1 MNRLFLMA
9 LAAGM
14 MASCS
19 DEATAP
25 ETSVRPSQGETG
37 YIALSINMPQT
48 SGSGTRANDSFD
60 DGIAAE
66 YQANN
71 ATLILFTGDS
81 ESEAT
86 VKGVYDMNNLVPQA
100 AEGENITVKYNTV
113 QQITNPASGTE
124 KLYAMV
130 VLNNSGLI
138 KVSGTDGAN
147 STLNGQNM
155 ISEDEENAKSMKFT
169 DFTAATANYLLTDT
183 NLGAI
188 ANVSGSNFLMSNA
201 PLANKQGG
209 TTNPSSAAINTLVE
223 VDPNNIYP
231 SETAARSGEAKATTI
246 TVERA
251 VAKVTVKSTARPG
264 AVDETKITNF
274 TIDGWTLCNTNK
286 TSYFT
291 RNVDCTGASWWG
303 YKNGESVVN
312 DYRFIGGNAVYS
324 TTPDV
329 SYYRTYWAKD
339 PNYTSHTD
347 DDLNVV
353 TGIPASLKALD
364 ADAYCLEN
372 TFNVAN
378 QNQNQTTGVIV
389 KATLTVTGAESASDK
404 SFFTL
409 NGDRSTIYT
418 FATMLEKAKEFYL
431 ENADV
436 KDACEDASTGLLSGQ
451 QLYASDLVVELT
463 NSDGTTKVSLD
474 GTDDA
479 ISDFTKAGNYTLTS
493 IYVKD
498 ASASKFKSGVPEALK
513 STNTTLIETI
523 KNNVGTVSYYKNGEA
538 YYYVPIRH
546 FDDAQTPWDADK
558 LAEKKLSGSY
568 PDSYHDKTAE
578 ENWLGRYGVVRNNW
592 YQVNVTGIAQI
603 GDAEA
608 PVIPGKPDDTR
619 EQWIK
624 AEINVLSWAVRKQDA
639 VLGDKW

>member
-1 MNRLFLMA
+1 MKMNRLFLMA

-14 MASCS
+14 MVSCS

-37 YIALSINMPQT
+37 YIALSINMPQI
-48 SGSGTRANDSFD
+48 SGNGTRANDSFD

-66 YQANN
+66 YQAND
-71 ATLILFTGDS
+71 ATLILFTGES
-81 ESEAT
+81 ESAAT
-86 VKGVYDMNNLVPQA
+86 VKGVYAMGNLVPQT
-100 AEGENITVKYNTV
+100 EGGNITVKYNTV

-130 VLNNSGLI
+130 VLNKSGLI
-138 KVSGTDGAN
+138 EVSGTDGAN
-147 STLNGQNM
+147 STLNGQKM
-155 ISEDEENAKSMKFT
+155 TSMNFT

-201 PLANKQGG
+201 PLANKEGG
-209 TTNPSSAAINTLVE
+209 TTDPSSAAINTLVE

-231 SETAARSGEAKATTI
+231 SETAARSGEATEI

-251 VAKVTVKSTARPG
+251 VAKVTVKSTASPS
-264 AVDETKITNF
+264 AVSGTEITTFDIN
-274 TIDGWTLCNTNK
+274 GWTLCNTNK
-286 TSYFT
+286 KSYFT
-291 RNVDCTGASWWG
+291 RNVDCGTPLWWG
-303 YKNGESVVN
+303 YQAYGST
-312 DYRFIGGNAVYS
+312 DHRFIGSNAVY
-324 TTPDV
+324 TTDDVPAV

-339 PNYTSHTD
+339 PNYESYVAAD
-347 DDLNVV
+347 FNVV
-353 TGIPASLKALD
+353 KGIPALNNLGT
-364 ADAYCLEN
+364 DAYCLEN

-389 KATLTVTGAESASDK
+389 KATLTVKNAESDK

-409 NGDRSTIYT
+409 NGDKSTIYT
-418 FATMLEKAKEFYL
+418 FAKMLEKTKEFYL
-431 ENADV
+431 ENASV
-436 KDACEDASTGLLSGQ
+436 KAACEDASTGLLSGQ
-451 QLYASDLVVELT
+451 QLEASDLVVELT
-463 NSDGTTKVSLD
+463 NSDGTTKVTLD

-479 ISDFTKAGNYTLTS
+479 ISDFAKAGNYTLTS

-523 KNNVGTVSYYKNGEA
+523 KNNVGTISYYKNGEA
-538 YYYVPIRH
+538 YYYVLIRH
-546 FDDAQTPWDADK
+546 FDETQTPWKVDELTA
-558 LAEKKLSGSY
+558 AGLSDSY
-568 PDSYHDKTAE
+568 PDIYQGKTAE

-624 AEINVLSWAVRKQDA
+624 AEINVLSWAVRTQDA
-639 VLGDKW
+639 VLGGKW

>member
-14 MASCS
+14 MVSCS
-19 DEATAP
+19 DEPTAP
-25 ETSVRPSQGETG
+25 ETGVRPSQGETG

-60 DGIAAE
+60 DGIPAE
-66 YQANN
+66 YHAND

-81 ESEAT
+81 ESDAT

-100 AEGENITVKYNTV
+100 GDGNITVKYNTV

-130 VLNNSGLI
+130 VLNESGLI
-138 KVSGTDGAN
+138 EVSGTDGAS

-155 ISEDEENAKSMKFT
+155 TNMKFT
-169 DFTAATANYLLTDT
+169 DFTAATAKYLLTDT

-201 PLANKQGG
+201 PLANKKGG
-209 TTNPSSAAINTLVE
+209 TTDPSSAAINTLVE

-231 SETAARSGEAKATTI
+231 SETAAKSGEAEATEI

-251 VAKVTVKSTARPG
+251 VAKVTVKSTASPS
-264 AVDETKITNF
+264 AVSGTKITTF
-274 TIDGWTLCNTNK
+274 TINGWTLCNTNK
-286 TSYFT
+286 KSYFT
-291 RNVDCTGASWWG
+291 RNVDCGTSSWWG
-303 YKNGESVVN
+303 YQAHGST
-312 DYRFIGGNAVYS
+312 DYRFIGSNEVY
-324 TTPDV
+324 TTDDDPAV

-339 PNYTSHTD
+339 PNYESYVQAD
-347 DDLNVV
+347 FDVV
-353 TGIPASLKALD
+353 KGIPASLNNLGT
-364 ADAYCLEN
+364 DAYCLEN

-389 KATLTVTGAESASDK
+389 KATLTVNGAESDDNK

-409 NGDRSTIYT
+409 NGDKSTIYT
-418 FATMLEKAKEFYL
+418 FAKMLEKAKEFYL
-431 ENADV
+431 ENASV
-436 KDACEDASTGLLSGQ
+436 KAACEDAATGLADSK
-451 QLYASDLVVELT
+451 QLEASDLVVELT
-463 NSDGTTKVSLD
+463 NSDGTTKVTLD

-479 ISDFTKAGNYTLTS
+479 ISDFAKAGNYTLTS

-538 YYYVPIRH
+538 YYYVLIRH
-546 FDDAQTPWDADK
+546 FDDAQTPWKAEE
-558 LAEKKLSGSY
+558 LAAAGLSGSY
-568 PDSYHDKTAE
+568 PDNYQGKTAE

-624 AEINVLSWAVRKQDA
+624 AEINVLSWAVRTQDA
-639 VLGDKW
+639 VLGGKW

>member
-14 MASCS
+14 MVSCS
-19 DEATAP
+19 DEPTAP
-25 ETSVRPSQGETG
+25 ETGVRPSQGETG

-48 SGSGTRANDSFD
+48 SGSGTRANDSFN
-60 DGIAAE
+60 DGIPAE
-66 YQANN
+66 YHANN
-71 ATLILFTGDS
+71 ATLILFTGTS
-81 ESEAT
+81 ESEAK
-86 VKGVYDMNNLVPQA
+86 VKGVYDMDNLVPQA
-100 AEGENITVKYNTV
+100 GSGNITVKYNTV
-113 QQITNPASGTE
+113 QQITNPASETE

-130 VLNNSGLI
+130 VLNESGLI
-138 KVSGTDGAN
+138 EVSGTDGAS

-155 ISEDEENAKSMKFT
+155 TNMKFT
-169 DFTAATANYLLTDT
+169 DFTAATAKYLLTDT

-201 PLANKQGG
+201 PLANKKGG

-231 SETAARSGEAKATTI
+231 SETAAKSGEAEATEI

-251 VAKVTVKSTARPG
+251 VAKVTVKSTASPS
-264 AVDETKITNF
+264 AVSGTKITTF
-274 TIDGWTLCNTNK
+274 TINGWTLCNTNK
-286 TSYFT
+286 KSYFT
-291 RNVDCTGASWWG
+291 RNVDCGTSSWWG
-303 YKNGESVVN
+303 YQAHGST
-312 DYRFIGGNAVYS
+312 DYRFIGSNAVY
-324 TTPDV
+324 TTDDRSAV

-339 PNYTSHTD
+339 PNYESYVQAD
-347 DDLNVV
+347 FNVV
-353 TGIPASLKALD
+353 KGIPASLNNLGT
-364 ADAYCLEN
+364 DAYCLEN

-389 KATLTVTGAESASDK
+389 KATLTVNDAESDK

-409 NGDRSTIYT
+409 NGDKSTIYT
-418 FATMLEKAKEFYL
+418 FAKMLEKAKEFYL
-431 ENADV
+431 ENASV
-436 KDACEDASTGLLSGQ
+436 KAACEDAATGLADSK
-451 QLYASDLVVELT
+451 QLEASDLVVELT
-463 NSDGTTKVSLD
+463 NSDGTTKVTLD

-479 ISDFTKAGNYTLTS
+479 ISDFAKAGNYTLTS

-538 YYYVPIRH
+538 YYYVLIRH

-558 LAEKKLSGSY
+558 LTAGLSGSY
-568 PDSYHDKTAE
+568 PDNYQGKTAE

-624 AEINVLSWAVRKQDA
+624 AEINVLSWAVRTQDA
-639 VLGDKW
+639 VLGKKW

>member
-14 MASCS
+14 LVSCS

-48 SGSGTRANDSFD
+48 SGNGTRANDSFD
-60 DGIAAE
+60 DGIPAE
-66 YQANN
+66 YQAND

-86 VKGVYDMNNLVPQA
+86 VKGVYDMGKPVPQA
-100 AEGENITVKYNTV
+100 EGGNITVKYNTV

-138 KVSGTDGAN
+138 KVSGTDGAE
-147 STLNGQNM
+147 STLNGQKM
-155 ISEDEENAKSMKFT
+155 TSMNFT
-169 DFTAATANYLLTDT
+169 HFTAATANYLLTDA
-183 NLGAI
+183 NLSAI

-201 PLANKQGG
+201 PLSTAVGG
-209 TTNPSSAAINTLVE
+209 STAPSNPIINTLVE
-223 VDPNNIYP
+223 VNQNNIYP
-231 SETAARSGEAKATTI
+231 SKSAAQNGEATTI

-251 VAKVTVKSTARPG
+251 VAKVTVKNGATGATA
-264 AVDETKITNF
+264 DDKKITSFN
-274 TIDGWTLCNTNK
+274 IDGWTLCNTNK
-286 TSYFT
+286 KSYFT
-291 RNVDCTGASWWG
+291 RNVDCGSPAWWG
-303 YKNGESVVN
+303 YKNGESSVT
-312 DYRFIGGNAVYS
+312 DYRFIGSDDVY
-324 TTPDV
+324 TTTGTPSV

-409 NGDRSTIYT
+409 NGDRSTIYK
-418 FATMLEKAKEFYL
+418 FADMLTQVKKFYL
-431 ENADV
+431 ENASV
-436 KDACEDASTGLLSGQ
+436 KAACEDASTGLADSK
-451 QLYASDLVVELT
+451 QLEASDLVVELT
-463 NSDGTTKVSLD
+463 NSDNQTKVSLD

-498 ASASKFKSGVPEALK
+498 ASASKFKGSSVPEALK
-513 STNTTLIETI
+513 STNSTLINTI
-523 KNNVGTVSYYKNGEA
+523 KANVGTVSYYKNGEA
-538 YYYVPIRH
+538 YYYVLIRH
-546 FDDAQTPWDADK
+546 FDETQTPWDPEK
-558 LAEKKLSGSY
+558 LEAAKLSGSY
-568 PDSYHDKTAE
+568 PNSYQSKTAE

>member
-14 MASCS
+14 MVSCS
-19 DEATAP
+19 DEPTAP
-25 ETSVRPSQGETG
+25 ETGVRPSQGETG

-60 DGIAAE
+60 DGIPAE
-66 YQANN
+66 YQAND

-81 ESEAT
+81 ESEAK
-86 VKGVYDMNNLVPQA
+86 VKGVYDMKNLVPQA
-100 AEGENITVKYNTV
+100 EGGNITIKYNTV

-147 STLNGQNM
+147 STLNGHYMTENDQNKT
-155 ISEDEENAKSMKFT
+155 AMKFT

-209 TTNPSSAAINTLVE
+209 TTAPSSAAINTLVE
-223 VDPNNIYP
+223 VDKDNIYP
-231 SETAARSGEAKATTI
+231 SETAARSGEATEI

-251 VAKVTVKSTARPG
+251 VAKVTVKSTASPS
-264 AVDETKITNF
+264 AVSGTKITTF
-274 TIDGWTLCNTNK
+274 TINGWTLCNTNK
-286 TSYFT
+286 KSYFT
-291 RNVDCTGASWWG
+291 RNVDCGTPAWWG
-303 YKNGESVVN
+303 YKNGESSVT
-312 DYRFIGGNAVYS
+312 DYRFIGSDDVY
-324 TTPDV
+324 TTTGTPSV

-339 PNYTSHTD
+339 PNYSTHSD

-353 TGIPASLKALD
+353 TGIPTSWNDLD
-364 ADAYCLEN
+364 KDAYCLEN

-389 KATLTVTGAESASDK
+389 KATLTVNDAESDK

-409 NGDRSTIYT
+409 NGDKSTIYT
-418 FATMLEKAKEFYL
+418 FAKMLEKAKEFYL

-451 QLYASDLVVELT
+451 LDASDLVVELT
-463 NSDGTTKVSLD
+463 NSDGTTKVTLD

-479 ISDFTKAGNYTLTS
+479 ISDFAKAGNYTLTS

-538 YYYVPIRH
+538 YYYVLIRH
-546 FDDAQTPWDADK
+546 FDEKQTPWDADK
-558 LAEKKLSGSY
+558 LTAGLSGSY
-568 PDSYHDKTAE
+568 PDNYQGKTAE

-624 AEINVLSWAVRKQDA
+624 AEINVLSWAVRTQEA
-639 VLGDKW
+639 VLGKKW

>member
-14 MASCS
+14 MVSCS

-25 ETSVRPSQGETG
+25 ETGVRPSQGETG
-37 YIALSINMPQT
+37 YIALSINMPQI
-48 SGSGTRANDSFD
+48 SGNGTRANDSFD

-66 YQANN
+66 YQAND
-71 ATLILFTGDS
+71 ATLILFTGTS
-81 ESEAT
+81 ESTAT
-86 VKGVYDMNNLVPQA
+86 VKGVYKMDKLVPQD
-100 AEGENITVKYNTV
+100 EGGNITVKYNAV
-113 QQITNPASGTE
+113 QQITNPVNSTE

-130 VLNNSGLI
+130 VLNKSGLI
-138 KVSGTDGAN
+138 TVSGTDGAE

-155 ISEDEENAKSMKFT
+155 ISEDEEIAKSMNFT
-169 DFTAATANYLLTDT
+169 DFTAATANYLLTDA

-209 TTNPSSAAINTLVE
+209 TTDPSSAAINTLVE

-231 SETAARSGEAKATTI
+231 SESAARSGEATTI

-251 VAKVTVKSTARPG
+251 VAKVTVKSTASPS
-264 AVDETKITNF
+264 AVSGTEITTFDIN
-274 TIDGWTLCNTNK
+274 GWTLCNTNK
-286 TSYFT
+286 KSYFT
-291 RNVDCTGASWWG
+291 RNVDCGTPSWWG
-303 YKNGESVVN
+303 YQAYSST
-312 DYRFIGGNAVYS
+312 DYRFIGSDAVY
-324 TTPDV
+324 TTDDDPAV

-339 PNYTSHTD
+339 PNYESYVQAD
-347 DDLNVV
+347 FNVV
-353 TGIPASLKALD
+353 KGIPASLNNLD
-364 ADAYCLEN
+364 TDAYCLEN

-389 KATLTVTGAESASDK
+389 KATLTVNNAESDK

-418 FATMLEKAKEFYL
+418 FAKMLEKAKEFYL
-431 ENADV
+431 KNADV
-436 KDACEDASTGLLSGQ
+436 KTACDNESTGLASGK
-451 QLYASDLVVELT
+451 QLDVSDLVVELT
-463 NSDGTTKVSLD
+463 NSDGTTKVTLD
-474 GTDDA
+474 GTGDA

-498 ASASKFKSGVPEALK
+498 ASASKFKTGVPEALK

-538 YYYVPIRH
+538 YYYVLIRH
-546 FDDAQTPWDADK
+546 FDEAQTPWKVDELTA
-558 LAEKKLSGSY
+558 AGLSGSY
-568 PDSYHDKTAE
+568 PDIYQSKTAE

-624 AEINVLSWAVRKQDA
+624 AEINVLSWAVRTQEA
-639 VLGDKW
+639 VLGKKW

>member
-14 MASCS
+14 LVSCS

-48 SGSGTRANDSFD
+48 SGNGTRANDSFD
-60 DGIAAE
+60 DGIPAE
-66 YQANN
+66 YQAND

-86 VKGVYDMNNLVPQA
+86 VKGVYDMGKPVPQA
-100 AEGENITVKYNTV
+100 EGGNITVKYNTV

-138 KVSGTDGAN
+138 KVSGTDGAE
-147 STLNGQNM
+147 STLNGQKM
-155 ISEDEENAKSMKFT
+155 TSMNFT
-169 DFTAATANYLLTDT
+169 HFTAATANYLLTDA
-183 NLGAI
+183 NLSAI

-201 PLANKQGG
+201 PLSTAVGG
-209 TTNPSSAAINTLVE
+209 STAPSNPIINTLVE
-223 VDPNNIYP
+223 VNQNNIYP
-231 SETAARSGEAKATTI
+231 SKSAAQNGEATTI

-251 VAKVTVKSTARPG
+251 VAKVTVKNGATGATA
-264 AVDETKITNF
+264 DDKKITSFN
-274 TIDGWTLCNTNK
+274 IDGWTLCNTNK
-286 TSYFT
+286 KSYFT
-291 RNVDCTGASWWG
+291 RNVDCGSPAWWG
-303 YKNGESVVN
+303 YKNGESSVT
-312 DYRFIGGNAVYS
+312 DYRFIGSDDVY
-324 TTPDV
+324 TTTGTPSV

-409 NGDRSTIYT
+409 NGDRSTIYK
-418 FATMLEKAKEFYL
+418 FADMLTQVKKFYL
-431 ENADV
+431 ENASV
-436 KDACEDASTGLLSGQ
+436 KAACEDASTGLADSK
-451 QLYASDLVVELT
+451 QLEASDLVVELT
-463 NSDGTTKVSLD
+463 NSDNQTKVSLD

-498 ASASKFKSGVPEALK
+498 ASASKFKGSSVPEALK
-513 STNTTLIETI
+513 STNSTLINTI
-523 KNNVGTVSYYKNGEA
+523 KANVGTVSYYKNGEA
-538 YYYVPIRH
+538 YYYVLIRH
-546 FDDAQTPWDADK
+546 FDETQTPWDPEK
-558 LAEKKLSGSY
+558 LEAAKLSGSY
-568 PDSYHDKTAE
+568 PNSYQSKTAE

-624 AEINVLSWAVRKQDA
+624 AEINVLSWAVRTQDA

>member
-1 MNRLFLMA
+1 MKMNRLFLMA

-14 MASCS
+14 MVSCS
-19 DEATAP
+19 DEPTAP
-25 ETSVRPSQGETG
+25 ETGVRPSQGETG

-60 DGIAAE
+60 DGIPAE
-66 YQANN
+66 YQAND
-71 ATLILFTGDS
+71 ATLILFTGTS
-81 ESEAT
+81 ESEAK
-86 VKGVYDMNNLVPQA
+86 VKGVYDMKNLVPQA
-100 AEGENITVKYNTV
+100 EGGNITIKYNTV

-130 VLNNSGLI
+130 VLNESGLI
-138 KVSGTDGAN
+138 EVSGTDGAN

-155 ISEDEENAKSMKFT
+155 TAMKFT
-169 DFTAATANYLLTDT
+169 DFTAATANYLLTDD

-188 ANVSGSNFLMSNA
+188 ANVGGSNFLMSNA
-201 PLANKQGG
+201 PLANKEGG

-223 VDPNNIYP
+223 VDKDNIYP
-231 SETAARSGEAKATTI
+231 SETAARSGEATEI

-251 VAKVTVKSTARPG
+251 VAKVTVKSTAAG
-264 AVDETKITNF
+264 TSDVSGTEITGF
-274 TIDGWTLCNTNK
+274 TINGWTLCNTNK
-286 TSYFT
+286 KSYFT
-291 RNVDCTGASWWG
+291 RNVDCGTSSSWWG
-303 YKNGESVVN
+303 YQAYSST
-312 DYRFIGGNAVYS
+312 DYRFIGSDAVY
-324 TTPDV
+324 TTDDVPAV

-339 PNYTSHTD
+339 PNY
-347 DDLNVV
+347 DLYKSGEFNVV
-353 TGIPASLKALD
+353 KGIPASLNNLD
-364 ADAYCLEN
+364 TDAYCLEN

-389 KATLTVTGAESASDK
+389 KATLTVNDAESDK

-409 NGDRSTIYT
+409 NGDKSTIYT
-418 FATMLEKAKEFYL
+418 FAKMLEKTKEFYL
-431 ENADV
+431 KNADV
-436 KDACEDASTGLLSGQ
+436 KDACEDDATGLLSGQ
-451 QLYASDLVVELT
+451 LEASDLVVELT
-463 NSDGTTKVSLD
+463 NSDGTTKVTLD
-474 GTDDA
+474 GTGDA

-538 YYYVPIRH
+538 YYYVLIRH
-546 FDDAQTPWDADK
+546 FDETQTPWKVDELTA
-558 LAEKKLSGSY
+558 AGLSDSY
-568 PDSYHDKTAE
+568 PDSYQGKTAE

-624 AEINVLSWAVRKQDA
+624 AEINVLSWAVRTQDA

>member
-14 MASCS
+14 MVSCS

-37 YIALSINMPQT
+37 YIALSINMPQI
-48 SGSGTRANDSFD
+48 SGNGTRANDSFD

-66 YQANN
+66 YQAND
-71 ATLILFTGDS
+71 ATLILFTGES
-81 ESEAT
+81 ESAAT
-86 VKGVYDMNNLVPQA
+86 VKGVYAMGNLVPQT
-100 AEGENITVKYNTV
+100 EGGNITVKYNTV

-130 VLNNSGLI
+130 VLNKSGLI
-138 KVSGTDGAN
+138 EVSGTDGAN
-147 STLNGQNM
+147 STLNGQKM
-155 ISEDEENAKSMKFT
+155 TSMNFT

-201 PLANKQGG
+201 PLANKEGG
-209 TTNPSSAAINTLVE
+209 TTDPSSAAINTLVE

-231 SETAARSGEAKATTI
+231 SETAARSGEATEI

-251 VAKVTVKSTARPG
+251 VAKVTVKSTASPS
-264 AVDETKITNF
+264 AVSGTEITTFDIN
-274 TIDGWTLCNTNK
+274 GWTLCNTNK
-286 TSYFT
+286 KSYFT
-291 RNVDCTGASWWG
+291 RNVDCGTSSWWG
-303 YKNGESVVN
+303 YQAYGST
-312 DYRFIGGNAVYS
+312 DHRFIGSNAVY
-324 TTPDV
+324 TTDDVPAV

-339 PNYTSHTD
+339 PNYESYVAAD
-347 DDLNVV
+347 FNVV
-353 TGIPASLKALD
+353 KGIPALNNLGT
-364 ADAYCLEN
+364 DAYCLEN

-389 KATLTVTGAESASDK
+389 KATLTVKNAESDK

-409 NGDRSTIYT
+409 NGDKSTIYT
-418 FATMLEKAKEFYL
+418 FAKMLEKTKEFYL
-431 ENADV
+431 ENASV
-436 KDACEDASTGLLSGQ
+436 KDACEDASTGLADSK
-451 QLYASDLVVELT
+451 QLEASDLVVELT
-463 NSDGTTKVSLD
+463 NSDNQTKVSLD

-498 ASASKFKSGVPEALK
+498 ASASKFKGSSVPEALK
-513 STNTTLIETI
+513 STNSTLINTI
-523 KNNVGTVSYYKNGEA
+523 KANVGTVSYYKNGEA
-538 YYYVPIRH
+538 YYYVLIRH
-546 FDDAQTPWDADK
+546 FDETQTPWDPEK
-558 LAEKKLSGSY
+558 LEAAKLSGSY
-568 PDSYHDKTAE
+568 PNSYQSKTAE

-624 AEINVLSWAVRKQDA
+624 AEINVLSWAVRTQDA

>member
-14 MASCS
+14 MVSCS

-25 ETSVRPSQGETG
+25 ETGVRPSQGETG

-48 SGSGTRANDSFD
+48 SGSGTRANDSFN
-60 DGIAAE
+60 DGIPAE
-66 YQANN
+66 YHAND
-71 ATLILFTGDS
+71 ATLILFTGDSEDS

-86 VKGVYDMNNLVPQA
+86 VKGVYDMSNLVPQE
-100 AEGENITVKYNTV
+100 AEDGNITVKYNAV

-130 VLNNSGLI
+130 VLNESGLI
-138 KVSGTDGAN
+138 EVSGTDGAS

-155 ISEDEENAKSMKFT
+155 TAMKFT
-169 DFTAATANYLLTDT
+169 DFTAATADYLLTDT

-201 PLANKQGG
+201 PLANKKGG
-209 TTNPSSAAINTLVE
+209 TTAPSSAAINTLVE

-231 SETAARSGEAKATTI
+231 SETAARSGEATEI

-251 VAKVTVKSTARPG
+251 VAKVTVKSTASPSVVSG
-264 AVDETKITNF
+264 TEITTFDIN
-274 TIDGWTLCNTNK
+274 GWTLCNTNK
-286 TSYFT
+286 KSYFT
-291 RNVDCTGASWWG
+291 RNVDCGTPSWWG
-303 YKNGESVVN
+303 YQAHSSS
-312 DYRFIGGNAVYS
+312 DYRFIGSDDVY
-324 TTPDV
+324 TTDDDPAV

-339 PNYTSHTD
+339 PNYDSYKSGEF
-347 DDLNVV
+347 NVV
-353 TGIPASLKALD
+353 KGIPASLNNLGT
-364 ADAYCLEN
+364 DAYCLEN

-389 KATLTVTGAESASDK
+389 KATLTVNGAESDDNK

-409 NGDRSTIYT
+409 NGDKSTIYT
-418 FATMLEKAKEFYL
+418 FAKMLEKAKEFYL
-431 ENADV
+431 KNADV
-436 KDACEDASTGLLSGQ
+436 KAACEDASTGLLSGQ
-451 QLYASDLVVELT
+451 LDASDLVVELT
-463 NSDGTTKVSLD
+463 NSDGTTKVTLD
-474 GTDDA
+474 GTGDA

-498 ASASKFKSGVPEALK
+498 ASASKFKSGVVPDKLK
-513 STNTTLIETI
+513 STNTALINAI
-523 KNNVGTVSYYKNGEA
+523 KKNVGTVSYYKDGVA
-538 YYYVPIRH
+538 YYYVLIRH
-546 FDDAQTPWDADK
+546 FDDSQTPWDADK
-558 LAEKKLSGSY
+558 LAEEDLSGSY
-568 PDSYHDKTAE
+568 PDSYQSKTAE

-624 AEINVLSWAVRKQDA
+624 AEINVLSWAVRTQDA

>member
-14 MASCS
+14 MVSCS
-19 DEATAP
+19 DEPTAP
-25 ETSVRPSQGETG
+25 ETGVRPSQGETG

-48 SGSGTRANDSFD
+48 SGSGTRANDSFN
-60 DGIAAE
+60 DGIPAE
-66 YQANN
+66 YHAND
-71 ATLILFTGDS
+71 ATLILFTGTS
-81 ESEAT
+81 ESDAT
-86 VKGVYDMNNLVPQA
+86 VKGVYTMGNLVPQA
-100 AEGENITVKYNTV
+100 GDGNITVKYNTV

-130 VLNNSGLI
+130 VLNESGLI
-138 KVSGTDGAN
+138 EVSGTDGAN

-155 ISEDEENAKSMKFT
+155 TAMKFT
-169 DFTAATANYLLTDT
+169 DFTAATASYLLTDT

-231 SETAARSGEAKATTI
+231 SETAAKSGEAKATEI

-251 VAKVTVKSTARPG
+251 VAKVTVKSTASSA
-264 AVDETKITNF
+264 AVQDTEITGF
-274 TIDGWTLCNTNK
+274 TINGWTLCNTNK
-286 TSYFT
+286 KSYFT
-291 RNVDCTGASWWG
+291 RNVNCGTSSWWG
-303 YKNGESVVN
+303 YQAYGST
-312 DYRFIGGNAVYS
+312 DYRFIGSDAVY
-324 TTPDV
+324 TTDDAPAV

-339 PNYTSHTD
+339 PNYESYVQAD
-347 DDLNVV
+347 FDVV
-353 TGIPASLKALD
+353 KGIPTSLNNLGT
-364 ADAYCLEN
+364 DAYCLEN

-389 KATLTVTGAESASDK
+389 KATLTVNDAESDK

-409 NGDRSTIYT
+409 NGDKSTIYT
-418 FATMLEKAKEFYL
+418 FAKMLEKAKEFYL

-436 KDACEDASTGLLSGQ
+436 KAACEDASTGLLSGQ
-451 QLYASDLVVELT
+451 QLDASDLVVELT
-463 NSDGTTKVSLD
+463 NSDGTTKVTLD
-474 GTDDA
+474 GTGDA

-538 YYYVPIRH
+538 YYYVLIRH
-546 FDDAQTPWDADK
+546 FDETQTPWEADK
-558 LAEKKLSGSY
+558 LTAGLSGSY
-568 PDSYHDKTAE
+568 PDNYQGKTAE

-624 AEINVLSWAVRKQDA
+624 AEINVLSWAVRTQDA

>member
-14 MASCS
+14 MVSCS
-19 DEATAP
+19 DEPTAP
-25 ETSVRPSQGETG
+25 ETGVRPSQGETG

-48 SGSGTRANDSFD
+48 SGSGTRANDSFN
-60 DGIAAE
+60 DGIPAE
-66 YQANN
+66 YHAND
-71 ATLILFTGDS
+71 ATLILFTGTS
-81 ESEAT
+81 ESDAT
-86 VKGVYDMNNLVPQA
+86 VKGVYTMGNLVPQA
-100 AEGENITVKYNTV
+100 GDGNITVKYNTV

-130 VLNNSGLI
+130 VLNESGLI
-138 KVSGTDGAN
+138 EVSGTDGAN

-155 ISEDEENAKSMKFT
+155 TAMKFT
-169 DFTAATANYLLTDT
+169 DFTAATASYLLTDT

-231 SETAARSGEAKATTI
+231 SETAAKSGEAEATEI

-251 VAKVTVKSTARPG
+251 VAKVTVKSTASPS
-264 AVDETKITNF
+264 AVSGTKITTF
-274 TIDGWTLCNTNK
+274 TINGWTLCNTNK
-286 TSYFT
+286 KSYFT
-291 RNVDCTGASWWG
+291 RNVDCGTSSWWG
-303 YKNGESVVN
+303 YQAHGST
-312 DYRFIGGNAVYS
+312 DYRFIGSDAVY
-324 TTPDV
+324 TTDDDPAV

-339 PNYTSHTD
+339 PNYDSYKSGEF
-347 DDLNVV
+347 NVV
-353 TGIPASLKALD
+353 KGIPASLNNLD
-364 ADAYCLEN
+364 TDAYCLEN

-389 KATLTVTGAESASDK
+389 KAALTVNDAESDK

-409 NGDRSTIYT
+409 NGDKSTIYT
-418 FATMLEKAKEFYL
+418 FAKMLEKAKEFYL
-431 ENADV
+431 KNADV
-436 KDACEDASTGLLSGQ
+436 KAACEDASTGLLSGQ
-451 QLYASDLVVELT
+451 LDASDLVVELT
-463 NSDGTTKVSLD
+463 NSDGTTKVTLD

-498 ASASKFKSGVPEALK
+498 ASASKFKKGVPDKLK
-513 STNTTLIETI
+513 NTNTALIETI

-538 YYYVPIRH
+538 YYYVLIRH

-558 LAEKKLSGSY
+558 LAEKDLSGSY
-568 PDSYHDKTAE
+568 PDSYQDKTAE

>member
-14 MASCS
+14 MVSCS
-19 DEATAP
+19 DEPTAP

-37 YIALSINMPQT
+37 YIALSINMPQI
-48 SGSGTRANDSFD
+48 SGNGTRANDSFD
-60 DGIAAE
+60 DGIPAE
-66 YQANN
+66 YQAND

-86 VKGVYDMNNLVPQA
+86 VKGVYDMGKPVPQE
-100 AEGENITVKYNTV
+100 AEGGNITIKYNTV

-130 VLNNSGLI
+130 VLNESGLI
-138 KVSGTDGAN
+138 EVSGTDGAE
-147 STLNGQNM
+147 STLNGQKMTAMN
-155 ISEDEENAKSMKFT
+155 FT
-169 DFTAATANYLLTDT
+169 HFTAATANYLLTDA
-183 NLGAI
+183 NLSAI

-201 PLANKQGG
+201 PLSTAVGG
-209 TTNPSSAAINTLVE
+209 STAPSNPIINTLVE
-223 VDPNNIYP
+223 VNQNNIYP
-231 SETAARSGEAKATTI
+231 SKSAAQNGEATTI

-251 VAKVTVKSTARPG
+251 VAKVTVKNGATGATA
-264 AVDETKITNF
+264 DDKKITSFN
-274 TIDGWTLCNTNK
+274 IDGWTLCNTNK
-286 TSYFT
+286 KSYFT
-291 RNVDCTGASWWG
+291 RNVDCGSPAWWG
-303 YKNGESVVN
+303 YKNGESSVT
-312 DYRFIGGNAVYS
+312 DYRFIGSDDVY
-324 TTPDV
+324 TTTGTPSV

-409 NGDRSTIYT
+409 NGDRSTIYK
-418 FATMLEKAKEFYL
+418 FADMLTQVKKFYL
-431 ENADV
+431 ENASV
-436 KDACEDASTGLLSGQ
+436 KAACEDASTGLADSK
-451 QLYASDLVVELT
+451 QLEASDLVVELT
-463 NSDGTTKVSLD
+463 NSDNQTKVSLD

-498 ASASKFKSGVPEALK
+498 ASASKFKGSSVPEALK
-513 STNTTLIETI
+513 STNSTLINTI
-523 KNNVGTVSYYKNGEA
+523 KANVGTVSYYKNGEA
-538 YYYVPIRH
+538 YYYVLIRH
-546 FDDAQTPWDADK
+546 FDETQTPWDPEK
-558 LAEKKLSGSY
+558 LEAAKLSGSY
-568 PDSYHDKTAE
+568 PNSYQSKTAE

-624 AEINVLSWAVRKQDA
+624 AEINVLSWAVRTQDA

>member
-14 MASCS
+14 MVSCS

-25 ETSVRPSQGETG
+25 EASVRPSQGETG
-37 YIALSINMPQT
+37 YIALSINMPQI
-48 SGSGTRANDSFD
+48 SGNGTRANDSFD

-66 YQANN
+66 YQAND

-81 ESEAT
+81 ESAAT
-86 VKGVYDMNNLVPQA
+86 VKGVYAMGNLVPQA
-100 AEGENITVKYNTV
+100 EGGNITVKYNTV

-130 VLNNSGLI
+130 VLNKSGLI
-138 KVSGTDGAN
+138 KVSGTDGA
-147 STLNGQNM
+147 SYTLNGHNM
-155 ISEDEENAKSMKFT
+155 TNMKFT
-169 DFTAATANYLLTDT
+169 DFTAAAANYLLTDT

-209 TTNPSSAAINTLVE
+209 TTDPSSAAINTLVE
-223 VDPNNIYP
+223 VDQDNIYP
-231 SETAARSGEAKATTI
+231 SETAARSGEATEI

-251 VAKVTVKSTARPG
+251 VAKVTVKSTASSA
-264 AVDETKITNF
+264 AVQDTEITGF
-274 TIDGWTLCNTNK
+274 TINGWTLCNTNK
-286 TSYFT
+286 KSYFT
-291 RNVDCTGASWWG
+291 RNVDCGTSSWWG
-303 YKNGESVVN
+303 YQAYSSS
-312 DYRFIGGNAVYS
+312 DHRFIGSNAVY
-324 TTPDV
+324 TTDDDPAV

-339 PNYTSHTD
+339 PNYDSYKS
-347 DDLNVV
+347 NEFNAVK
-353 TGIPASLKALD
+353 GIPTSLNNLGT
-364 ADAYCLEN
+364 DAYCLEN

-389 KATLTVTGAESASDK
+389 KATLTVNGAESDDNK

-409 NGDRSTIYT
+409 NGDKSTIYT
-418 FATMLEKAKEFYL
+418 FAKMLEKTKEFYL
-431 ENADV
+431 ENASV
-436 KDACEDASTGLLSGQ
+436 KAACEDASTGLADSK
-451 QLYASDLVVELT
+451 QLEASDLVVELT
-463 NSDGTTKVSLD
+463 NSDNQTKVSLD

-523 KNNVGTVSYYKNGEA
+523 KNNVGTISYYKNGEA
-538 YYYVPIRH
+538 YYYVLIRH
-546 FDDAQTPWDADK
+546 FDETQTPWDADK
-558 LAEKKLSGSY
+558 LTAGLSGSY
-568 PDSYHDKTAE
+568 PDNYQGKTAE

-624 AEINVLSWAVRKQDA
+624 AEINVLSWAVRTQDA

>member
-1 MNRLFLMA
+1 MKMNRLFLMA

-14 MASCS
+14 MVSCS
-19 DEATAP
+19 DEPTAP
-25 ETSVRPSQGETG
+25 ETGVRPSQGETG

-60 DGIAAE
+60 DGIPAE
-66 YQANN
+66 YHAND
-71 ATLILFTGDS
+71 ATLILFTGTS
-81 ESEAT
+81 ESAAT
-86 VKGVYDMNNLVPQA
+86 VKGVYKMGKLVPQA
-100 AEGENITVKYNTV
+100 EGGNITVKYNTV

-138 KVSGTDGAN
+138 EVSGTDGAE
-147 STLNGQNM
+147 SQLNNKDMVGL
-155 ISEDEENAKSMKFT
+155 KFT
-169 DFTAATANYLLTDT
+169 DFTAAAADYLLTDA

-188 ANVSGSNFLMSNA
+188 ANVGGSNFLMSNA
-201 PLANKQGG
+201 PLADKPGN
-209 TTNPSSAAINTLVE
+209 TANPSSAVINTLVE

-231 SETAARSGEAKATTI
+231 SETAARSGEAEATEI

-251 VAKVTVKSTARPG
+251 VAKVTVKSDASSG
-264 AVDETKITNF
+264 AVQDTEITDF
-274 TIDGWTLCNTNK
+274 TINGWTLCNTNK
-286 TSYFT
+286 KSYFT
-291 RNVDCTGASWWG
+291 RNVDCGTSSWWG
-303 YKNGESVVN
+303 YQAYSSS
-312 DYRFIGGNAVYS
+312 DHRFIGSNAVY
-324 TTPDV
+324 TTDDDPAV

-339 PNYTSHTD
+339 PNY
-347 DDLNVV
+347 DLYKPGEFYVV
-353 TGIPASLKALD
+353 KGIPASLNSLGT
-364 ADAYCLEN
+364 DAYCLEN

-389 KATLTVTGAESASDK
+389 KATLTVKGAESDK

-409 NGDRSTIYT
+409 NGDKSTIYT
-418 FATMLEKAKEFYL
+418 FAKMLEKTKEFYL

-436 KDACEDASTGLLSGQ
+436 KAACEDASTGLASEE

-463 NSDGTTKVSLD
+463 NSDGTTKVTLD
-474 GTDDA
+474 GADDA
-479 ISDFTKAGNYTLTS
+479 ISDFAKAKAGNYTLTS

-538 YYYVPIRH
+538 YYYVLIRH
-546 FDDAQTPWDADK
+546 FDETQTPWKADE
-558 LAEKKLSGSY
+558 LAAAGLSGSY
-568 PDSYHDKTAE
+568 PDSYQGKTAE

-624 AEINVLSWAVRKQDA
+624 AEINVLSWAVRTQDA
-639 VLGDKW
+639 VLGKKW

>member
-1 MNRLFLMA
+1 MKMNRLFLMA

-14 MASCS
+14 MVSCS
-19 DEATAP
+19 DEPTAP
-25 ETSVRPSQGETG
+25 ETGVRPSQGETG
-37 YIALSINMPQT
+37 YIALSINMPQI
-48 SGSGTRANDSFD
+48 SGNGTRANDSFD

-66 YQANN
+66 YQAND

-86 VKGVYDMNNLVPQA
+86 VKGVYDMGKLVPQA
-100 AEGENITVKYNTV
+100 EGGNITIKYNTV
-113 QQITNPASGTE
+113 QQITNPVNGTE

-130 VLNNSGLI
+130 VLNKSGLI
-138 KVSGTDGAN
+138 TVSGTDGAD
-147 STLNGQNM
+147 SQLNGQNM
-155 ISEDEENAKSMKFT
+155 TAMKFT
-169 DFTAATANYLLTDT
+169 DFTAATASYLLTDD

-188 ANVSGSNFLMSNA
+188 ANVGSSNFLMSNA

-223 VDPNNIYP
+223 VDQDNIYP
-231 SETAARSGEAKATTI
+231 SETAARSGEATEI

-251 VAKVTVKSTARPG
+251 VAKVTVKSTASPS
-264 AVDETKITNF
+264 AVSGTEITGF
-274 TIDGWTLCNTNK
+274 TINGWTLCNTNK
-286 TSYFT
+286 KSYFT
-291 RNVDCTGASWWG
+291 RNVDCGTSSWWG
-303 YKNGESVVN
+303 YQAYGST
-312 DYRFIGGNAVYS
+312 DYRFIGSNAVY
-324 TTPDV
+324 TTDDDPAV

-339 PNYTSHTD
+339 PNYDSYKSGEFS
-347 DDLNVV
+347 VV
-353 TGIPASLKALD
+353 KGIPASLNNLD
-364 ADAYCLEN
+364 TDAYCLEN

-389 KATLTVTGAESASDK
+389 KATLTVNDAESDK

-409 NGDRSTIYT
+409 NGDKSTIYT
-418 FATMLEKAKEFYL
+418 FAKMLEKTKEFYL
-431 ENADV
+431 KNADV

-451 QLYASDLVVELT
+451 LDASDLVVELT
-463 NSDGTTKVSLD
+463 NSDGTTKVTLD

-479 ISDFTKAGNYTLTS
+479 ISAFTKAGNYTLTS

-498 ASASKFKSGVPEALK
+498 ASASKFKSGVPDELK
-513 STNTTLIETI
+513 STNTALIETI

-538 YYYVPIRH
+538 YYYVLIRH

-558 LAEKKLSGSY
+558 LAEKDLSGSY
-568 PDSYHDKTAE
+568 PDSYQDKTAE

-624 AEINVLSWAVRKQDA
+624 AEINVLSWAVRTQEA
-639 VLGDKW
+639 VLGGKW

>member
-14 MASCS
+14 MVSCS
-19 DEATAP
+19 DEPTAP
-25 ETSVRPSQGETG
+25 ETGVRPSQGETG

-48 SGSGTRANDSFD
+48 SGSGTRANDSFN
-60 DGIAAE
+60 DGIPAE
-66 YQANN
+66 YQAND

-86 VKGVYDMNNLVPQA
+86 VKGVYEMNNLVPQE
-100 AEGENITVKYNTV
+100 AEGGNITVKYNTV
-113 QQITNPASGTE
+113 QQITNPASGT

-130 VLNNSGLI
+130 VLNESGLI
-138 KVSGTDGAN
+138 EVSGTDGAE
-147 STLNGQNM
+147 STLNGKKM
-155 ISEDEENAKSMKFT
+155 ISEDEKIAKSMNFT

-209 TTNPSSAAINTLVE
+209 TTDPSSAAINTLVE

-231 SETAARSGEAKATTI
+231 SETAAKSGEATEI

-251 VAKVTVKSTARPG
+251 VAKVTVKSTASPS
-264 AVDETKITNF
+264 AVSGTKITTFDIN
-274 TIDGWTLCNTNK
+274 GWTLCNTNK
-286 TSYFT
+286 KSYFT
-291 RNVDCTGASWWG
+291 RNVDCGTPSWWG
-303 YKNGESVVN
+303 YQAYSSS
-312 DYRFIGGNAVYS
+312 DYRFIGSDEVYK
-324 TTPDV
+324 TDDDPAV

-339 PNYTSHTD
+339 PNYESYVQAD
-347 DDLNVV
+347 FNVV
-353 TGIPASLKALD
+353 KGIPASLNNLGT
-364 ADAYCLEN
+364 DAYCLEN

-389 KATLTVTGAESASDK
+389 KATLTVKGAESDDNK

-418 FATMLEKAKEFYL
+418 FAKMLEKAKEFYL

-436 KDACEDASTGLLSGQ
+436 KAACEDALTGLLSGQ
-451 QLYASDLVVELT
+451 LDASDLVVELT
-463 NSDGTTKVSLD
+463 NSDGTTKVTLK
-474 GTDDA
+474 GTDGA
-479 ISDFTKAGNYTLTS
+479 ISAFDKAGNYTLTS

-498 ASASKFKSGVPEALK
+498 ASASKFKNGVVPEALK

-538 YYYVPIRH
+538 YYYVLIRH
-546 FDDAQTPWDADK
+546 FDETQTPWK
-558 LAEKKLSGSY
+558 AEELTAGLSGSY

-624 AEINVLSWAVRKQDA
+624 AEINVLSWAVRTQEA
-639 VLGDKW
+639 VLGKKW

>member
-1 MNRLFLMA
+1 MKMNRLFLMA

-14 MASCS
+14 MVSCS
-19 DEATAP
+19 DEPTAP
-25 ETSVRPSQGETG
+25 ETGVRPSQGETG

-48 SGSGTRANDSFD
+48 SGSGTRANDSFN
-60 DGIAAE
+60 DGIPAE
-66 YQANN
+66 YHAND
-71 ATLILFTGDS
+71 ATLILFTGTS
-81 ESEAT
+81 ESEAK
-86 VKGVYDMNNLVPQA
+86 VKGVYDMDNLVPQA
-100 AEGENITVKYNTV
+100 GSGNITVKYNTV
-113 QQITNPASGTE
+113 QQITNPASETE

-130 VLNNSGLI
+130 VLNESGLI
-138 KVSGTDGAN
+138 KVSGTDGAS

-155 ISEDEENAKSMKFT
+155 TAMKFT
-169 DFTAATANYLLTDT
+169 DFTAATANYLLTDA

-231 SETAARSGEAKATTI
+231 SETAARSGEAEATEI

-251 VAKVTVKSTARPG
+251 VAKVTVKSTASSE
-264 AVDETKITNF
+264 AVQDTEITGF
-274 TIDGWTLCNTNK
+274 TINGWTLCNTNK
-286 TSYFT
+286 KSYFT
-291 RNVDCTGASWWG
+291 RNVDCGTSSWWG
-303 YKNGESVVN
+303 YQAYGSA
-312 DYRFIGGNAVYS
+312 DYRFIGSNAVYK
-324 TTPDV
+324 TDDVPAV

-339 PNYTSHTD
+339 PNYDSYKPD
-347 DDLNVV
+347 DFKAVK
-353 TGIPASLKALD
+353 GIPASLNNLGT
-364 ADAYCLEN
+364 DAYCLEN

-389 KATLTVTGAESASDK
+389 KATLTVNDAESDK

-418 FATMLEKAKEFYL
+418 FAKMLEKPKEFYL
-431 ENADV
+431 ENASV
-436 KDACEDASTGLLSGQ
+436 KAACEDALTGLASGQ
-451 QLYASDLVVELT
+451 QLEASDLVVELT
-463 NSDGTTKVSLD
+463 NSDGTTKVTLD
-474 GTDDA
+474 GTGDA
-479 ISDFTKAGNYTLTS
+479 ISRFTKAGNYTLTS

-538 YYYVPIRH
+538 YYYVLIRH
-546 FDDAQTPWDADK
+546 FDEKQTPWEADK
-558 LAEKKLSGSY
+558 LTEKDLSGSY
-568 PDSYHDKTAE
+568 PDSYQDKTAE

-639 VLGDKW
+639 VLGGKW

>member
-14 MASCS
+14 MVSCS
-19 DEATAP
+19 DEPTAP
-25 ETSVRPSQGETG
+25 ETGVRPSQGETG

-48 SGSGTRANDSFD
+48 SGSGTRANDNFN

-66 YQANN
+66 YQAND
-71 ATLILFTGDS
+71 ATLILFTGTS
-81 ESEAT
+81 ESAAT
-86 VKGVYDMNNLVPQA
+86 VKGVYDMGKLVPQE
-100 AEGENITVKYNTV
+100 AEGGNITIKYNTV

-130 VLNNSGLI
+130 VLNKSGLI
-138 KVSGTDGAN
+138 TVSGTDGADFQ
-147 STLNGQNM
+147 LNNKNM
-155 ISEDEENAKSMKFT
+155 VGLKFT
-169 DFTAATANYLLTDT
+169 DFTAAAADYLLTDT

-223 VDPNNIYP
+223 VDKDNIYP
-231 SETAARSGEAKATTI
+231 SETAAKNGEATEI

-251 VAKVTVKSTARPG
+251 VAKVTVKSTASSEP
-264 AVDETKITNF
+264 VQDTEITGF
-274 TIDGWTLCNTNK
+274 TINGWTLCNTNK
-286 TSYFT
+286 KSYFT
-291 RNVDCTGASWWG
+291 RNVDCGTPSWWG
-303 YKNGESVVN
+303 YQAYGST
-312 DYRFIGGNAVYS
+312 DYRFIGSDAVY
-324 TTPDV
+324 TTDDDPAV

-339 PNYTSHTD
+339 PNYDSYKSGEF
-347 DDLNVV
+347 NVV
-353 TGIPASLKALD
+353 KGIPASLNNLGT
-364 ADAYCLEN
+364 DAYCLEN

-389 KATLTVTGAESASDK
+389 KATLTVNDAESDK

-418 FATMLEKAKEFYL
+418 FAKMLEKTKEFYL

-436 KDACEDASTGLLSGQ
+436 KDACEDALTGLASEE
-451 QLYASDLVVELT
+451 QLGASDLVVELT
-463 NSDGTTKVSLD
+463 NSDNQTKVSLD

-479 ISDFTKAGNYTLTS
+479 ISAFTKAGNYTLTS

-538 YYYVPIRH
+538 YYYVLIRH
-546 FDDAQTPWDADK
+546 FDETQTPWKVDELTA
-558 LAEKKLSGSY
+558 AGLSDSY
-568 PDSYHDKTAE
+568 PDNYQGKTAE

-608 PVIPGKPDDTR
+608 PVILGKPDDTR

>member
-14 MASCS
+14 MVSCS
-19 DEATAP
+19 DEPTAP
-25 ETSVRPSQGETG
+25 ETGVRPSQGETG

-48 SGSGTRANDSFD
+48 SGSGTRANDSFN
-60 DGIAAE
+60 DGIPAE
-66 YQANN
+66 YHAND
-71 ATLILFTGDS
+71 ATLILFTGTS

-86 VKGVYDMNNLVPQA
+86 VKGVYTMGNLVPQT
-100 AEGENITVKYNTV
+100 EGGNITVKYNTV

-130 VLNNSGLI
+130 VLNESGLI
-138 KVSGTDGAN
+138 EVSGTDGAN

-155 ISEDEENAKSMKFT
+155 TAMKFT
-169 DFTAATANYLLTDT
+169 DFTAATASYLLTDT

-231 SETAARSGEAKATTI
+231 SETAAKSGEATEI

-251 VAKVTVKSTARPG
+251 VAKVTVKSTASSA
-264 AVDETKITNF
+264 AVQDTEITGF
-274 TIDGWTLCNTNK
+274 TINGWTLCNTNK
-286 TSYFT
+286 KSYFT
-291 RNVDCTGASWWG
+291 RNVDCGTSSWWG
-303 YKNGESVVN
+303 YQAYGST
-312 DYRFIGGNAVYS
+312 DYRFIGSDAVY
-324 TTPDV
+324 TTDDDPAV

-339 PNYTSHTD
+339 PNYESYVQAD
-347 DDLNVV
+347 FNAVK
-353 TGIPASLKALD
+353 GIPASLNNLGT
-364 ADAYCLEN
+364 DAYCLEN

-389 KATLTVTGAESASDK
+389 KATLTVNGAESDK

-418 FATMLEKAKEFYL
+418 FAIKLEKAKEFYL

-436 KDACEDASTGLLSGQ
+436 KAACEDASTGLASEE
-451 QLYASDLVVELT
+451 QLDASDLVVELT
-463 NSDGTTKVSLD
+463 NSDGTTKVTLD

-479 ISDFTKAGNYTLTS
+479 ISAFTKAGNYTLTS

-498 ASASKFKSGVPEALK
+498 ASASKFKSGVVPDKLK

-538 YYYVPIRH
+538 YYYVLIRH

-558 LAEKKLSGSY
+558 LAEKDLSGSY
-568 PDSYHDKTAE
+568 PDSYQDKTAE

-639 VLGDKW
+639 VLGGKW

>member
-1 MNRLFLMA
+1 MNRLFLMT

-14 MASCS
+14 MVSCS

-25 ETSVRPSQGETG
+25 ETGVRPSQGETG

-48 SGSGTRANDSFD
+48 SGNGTRANDSFN

-66 YQANN
+66 YQAND
-71 ATLILFTGDS
+71 ATLILFTGTS
-81 ESEAT
+81 ESDAT
-86 VKGVYDMNNLVPQA
+86 VKGVYDMGKPVPQE
-100 AEGENITVKYNTV
+100 AEGGNITIKYNTV

-130 VLNNSGLI
+130 VLNESGLI

-147 STLNGQNM
+147 STLNNKNM
-155 ISEDEENAKSMKFT
+155 VGLKFT
-169 DFTAATANYLLTDT
+169 DFTAAAADYLLTDT

-188 ANVSGSNFLMSNA
+188 ANVGGSNFLMSNA

-223 VDPNNIYP
+223 VDKDNIYP
-231 SETAARSGEAKATTI
+231 SETAARSGEATEI

-251 VAKVTVKSTARPG
+251 VAKVTVKSTASSG
-264 AVDETKITNF
+264 SVQDTEITGF
-274 TIDGWTLCNTNK
+274 TINGWTLCNTNK
-286 TSYFT
+286 KSYFT
-291 RNVDCTGASWWG
+291 RNVGGTPSWWG
-303 YKNGESVVN
+303 YQAYSSS
-312 DYRFIGGNAVYS
+312 DYRFIGSDEVYK
-324 TTPDV
+324 TDDDPAV

-339 PNYTSHTD
+339 PNYDSYKPD
-347 DDLNVV
+347 DFNAVK
-353 TGIPASLKALD
+353 GIPASLNNLGT
-364 ADAYCLEN
+364 DAYCLEN

-389 KATLTVTGAESASDK
+389 KATLTVKGAESDDNK

-418 FATMLEKAKEFYL
+418 FVTMLEKAKEFYL

-436 KDACEDASTGLLSGQ
+436 KAACDEESTGLASGQ
-451 QLYASDLVVELT
+451 QLEASDLVVELT
-463 NSDGTTKVSLD
+463 NSDGTTKVTLD
-474 GTDDA
+474 GTGDA
-479 ISDFTKAGNYTLTS
+479 ISDFAKAGNYTLTS

-498 ASASKFKSGVPEALK
+498 ASASKFKRGVPDKLK
-513 STNTTLIETI
+513 STNTALIETI
-523 KNNVGTVSYYKNGEA
+523 KNNVGTISYYKNGEA
-538 YYYVPIRH
+538 YYYVLIRH
-546 FDDAQTPWDADK
+546 FDDTQTPWDADK
-558 LAEKKLSGSY
+558 LKAAGLSGSY
-568 PDSYHDKTAE
+568 PDSYQDKTAE

-639 VLGDKW
+639 VLGKKW

>member
-14 MASCS
+14 MVSCS
-19 DEATAP
+19 DEPTAP
-25 ETSVRPSQGETG
+25 ETGVRPSQGETG

-71 ATLILFTGDS
+71 ATLILFTGTS
-81 ESEAT
+81 ESEAK
-86 VKGVYDMNNLVPQA
+86 VKGVYDMSNLVPQE
-100 AEGENITVKYNTV
+100 AEDGNITVKYNAV

-130 VLNNSGLI
+130 VLNESGLI
-138 KVSGTDGAN
+138 EVSGTDGAS

-155 ISEDEENAKSMKFT
+155 TAMKFT
-169 DFTAATANYLLTDT
+169 DFTAATADYLLTDT

-209 TTNPSSAAINTLVE
+209 TTAPSSAAINTLVE

-231 SETAARSGEAKATTI
+231 SETAARSGEATEI

-251 VAKVTVKSTARPG
+251 VAKVTVKSTASPS
-264 AVDETKITNF
+264 AVSGTKITTF
-274 TIDGWTLCNTNK
+274 TINGWTLCNTNK
-286 TSYFT
+286 KSYFT
-291 RNVDCTGASWWG
+291 RNVDCGTSSWWG
-303 YKNGESVVN
+303 YQAYGST
-312 DYRFIGGNAVYS
+312 DYRFIGSNAVY
-324 TTPDV
+324 TTDDDPAV

-339 PNYTSHTD
+339 PNYDSYKSGEFK
-347 DDLNVV
+347 VV
-353 TGIPASLKALD
+353 KGIPASLNNLGT
-364 ADAYCLEN
+364 DAYCLEN

-389 KATLTVTGAESASDK
+389 KATLTVNDAESDK

-418 FATMLEKAKEFYL
+418 FAKMLEKTKEFYL
-431 ENADV
+431 ENASV
-436 KDACEDASTGLLSGQ
+436 KAACEDALTGLADSK
-451 QLYASDLVVELT
+451 QLEASDLVVELT
-463 NSDGTTKVSLD
+463 NSDGTTKVTLD

-479 ISDFTKAGNYTLTS
+479 ISAFTKAGNYTLTS

-538 YYYVPIRH
+538 YYYVLIRH
-546 FDDAQTPWDADK
+546 FDDAQTTWKAEE
-558 LAEKKLSGSY
+558 LAAAGLSGSY
-568 PDSYHDKTAE
+568 PDNYQGKTAE

-624 AEINVLSWAVRKQDA
+624 AEINVLSWAVRTQDA
-639 VLGDKW
+639 VLGGKW

>member
-14 MASCS
+14 MVSCS
-19 DEATAP
+19 DEPTAP
-25 ETSVRPSQGETG
+25 ETGVRPSQGETG

-48 SGSGTRANDSFD
+48 SGSGTRANDSFN
-60 DGIAAE
+60 DGIPAE
-66 YQANN
+66 YHAND
-71 ATLILFTGDS
+71 ATLILFTGTS
-81 ESEAT
+81 ESDAT
-86 VKGVYDMNNLVPQA
+86 VKGVYTMGNLVPQA
-100 AEGENITVKYNTV
+100 GDGNITVKYNTV

-130 VLNNSGLI
+130 VLNESGLI
-138 KVSGTDGAN
+138 EVSGTDGAN

-155 ISEDEENAKSMKFT
+155 TAMKFT
-169 DFTAATANYLLTDT
+169 DFTAATASYLLTDT

-231 SETAARSGEAKATTI
+231 SETAAKSGEAKATEI

-251 VAKVTVKSTARPG
+251 VAKVTVKSTASSA
-264 AVDETKITNF
+264 AVQDTEITGF
-274 TIDGWTLCNTNK
+274 TINGWTLCNTNK
-286 TSYFT
+286 KSYFT
-291 RNVDCTGASWWG
+291 RNVNCGTSSWWG
-303 YKNGESVVN
+303 YQAYGST
-312 DYRFIGGNAVYS
+312 DYRFIGSDAVY
-324 TTPDV
+324 TTDDAPAV

-339 PNYTSHTD
+339 PNYESYVQAD
-347 DDLNVV
+347 FDVV
-353 TGIPASLKALD
+353 KGIPTSLNNLGT
-364 ADAYCLEN
+364 DAYCLEN

-389 KATLTVTGAESASDK
+389 KATLTVNDAESDK

-409 NGDRSTIYT
+409 NGDKSTIYT
-418 FATMLEKAKEFYL
+418 FAKMLEKAKEFYL

-436 KDACEDASTGLLSGQ
+436 KAACEDASTGLADSK
-451 QLYASDLVVELT
+451 QLEASDLVVELT
-463 NSDGTTKVSLD
+463 NSDGTTKVTLD
-474 GTDDA
+474 GTGDA

-538 YYYVPIRH
+538 YYYVLIRH
-546 FDDAQTPWDADK
+546 FDETQTPWEADK
-558 LAEKKLSGSY
+558 LTAGLSGSY
-568 PDSYHDKTAE
+568 PDNYQGKTAE

-624 AEINVLSWAVRKQDA
+624 AEINVLSWAVRTQDA

>member
-14 MASCS
+14 MVSCS
-19 DEATAP
+19 DEPTAP
-25 ETSVRPSQGETG
+25 ETGVRPSQGETG

-48 SGSGTRANDSFD
+48 SGSGTRANDSFN
-60 DGIAAE
+60 DGIPAE
-66 YQANN
+66 YHANN
-71 ATLILFTGDS
+71 ATLILFTGTS
-81 ESEAT
+81 ESEAK
-86 VKGVYDMNNLVPQA
+86 VKGVYDMDNLVPQA
-100 AEGENITVKYNTV
+100 GSGNITVKYNTV
-113 QQITNPASGTE
+113 QQITNPASETE

-130 VLNNSGLI
+130 VLNESGLI
-138 KVSGTDGAN
+138 EVSGTDGAS

-155 ISEDEENAKSMKFT
+155 TNMKFT
-169 DFTAATANYLLTDT
+169 DFTAATAKYLLTDT

-201 PLANKQGG
+201 PLANKKGG

-231 SETAARSGEAKATTI
+231 SETAAKSGEAEATEI

-251 VAKVTVKSTARPG
+251 VAKVTVKSTASPS
-264 AVDETKITNF
+264 AVSGTKITTF
-274 TIDGWTLCNTNK
+274 TINGWTLCNTNK
-286 TSYFT
+286 KSYFT
-291 RNVDCTGASWWG
+291 RNVDCGTSSWWG
-303 YKNGESVVN
+303 YQAHGST
-312 DYRFIGGNAVYS
+312 DYRFIGSNAVY
-324 TTPDV
+324 TTDDRSAV

-339 PNYTSHTD
+339 PNYESYVQAD
-347 DDLNVV
+347 FNVV
-353 TGIPASLKALD
+353 KGIPASLNNLGT
-364 ADAYCLEN
+364 DAYCLEN

-389 KATLTVTGAESASDK
+389 KATLTVNDAESDK

-409 NGDRSTIYT
+409 NGDKSTIYT
-418 FATMLEKAKEFYL
+418 FAKMLEKAKEFYL
-431 ENADV
+431 ENASV
-436 KDACEDASTGLLSGQ
+436 KAACEDAATGLADSK
-451 QLYASDLVVELT
+451 QLEASDLVVELT
-463 NSDGTTKVSLD
+463 NSDGTTKVTLD
-474 GTDDA
+474 GTEDA
-479 ISDFTKAGNYTLTS
+479 ISDFAKAGNYTLTS

-538 YYYVPIRH
+538 YYYVLIRH
-546 FDDAQTPWDADK
+546 FDDAQTTWKAEE
-558 LAEKKLSGSY
+558 LAAAGLSGSY
-568 PDSYHDKTAE
+568 PDNYQGKTAE

-624 AEINVLSWAVRKQDA
+624 AEINVLSWAVRTQDA
-639 VLGDKW
+639 VLGGKW

>member
-14 MASCS
+14 MVSCS
-19 DEATAP
+19 DEPTAP
-25 ETSVRPSQGETG
+25 ETGVRPSQGETG

-60 DGIAAE
+60 DGIPAE

-71 ATLILFTGDS
+71 ATLILFTGTS
-81 ESEAT
+81 ESEAK
-86 VKGVYDMNNLVPQA
+86 VKGVYDMKNLVPQA
-100 AEGENITVKYNTV
+100 EGGNITIKYNTV

-130 VLNNSGLI
+130 VLNESGLI
-138 KVSGTDGAN
+138 EVSGTDGAN

-155 ISEDEENAKSMKFT
+155 TAMKFT
-169 DFTAATANYLLTDT
+169 DFTAATANYLLTDD

-188 ANVSGSNFLMSNA
+188 ANVGGSNFLMSNA
-201 PLANKQGG
+201 PLANKEGG

-223 VDPNNIYP
+223 VDKDNIYP
-231 SETAARSGEAKATTI
+231 SETAARSGEATEI

-251 VAKVTVKSTARPG
+251 VAKVTVKSTAAG
-264 AVDETKITNF
+264 TSDVSGTEITGF
-274 TIDGWTLCNTNK
+274 TINGWTLCNTNK
-286 TSYFT
+286 KSYFT
-291 RNVDCTGASWWG
+291 RNVDCGTSSSWWG
-303 YKNGESVVN
+303 YQAYSST
-312 DYRFIGGNAVYS
+312 DYRFIGSDAVY
-324 TTPDV
+324 TTDDVPAV

-339 PNYTSHTD
+339 PNY
-347 DDLNVV
+347 DLYKSGEFNVV
-353 TGIPASLKALD
+353 KGIPASLNNLD
-364 ADAYCLEN
+364 TDAYCLEN

-389 KATLTVTGAESASDK
+389 KATLTVNDAESDK

-409 NGDRSTIYT
+409 NGDKSTIYT
-418 FATMLEKAKEFYL
+418 FAKMLEKTKEFYL
-431 ENADV
+431 KNADV
-436 KDACEDASTGLLSGQ
+436 KDACEDDATGLLSGQ
-451 QLYASDLVVELT
+451 LEASDLVVELT
-463 NSDGTTKVSLD
+463 NSDGTTKVTLD
-474 GTDDA
+474 GTGDA

-538 YYYVPIRH
+538 YYYVLIRH
-546 FDDAQTPWDADK
+546 FDETQTPWKVDELTA
-558 LAEKKLSGSY
+558 AGLSDSY
-568 PDSYHDKTAE
+568 PDSYQGKTAE

-624 AEINVLSWAVRKQDA
+624 AEINVLSWAVRTQDA
-639 VLGDKW
+639 VLGKKW

>member
-14 MASCS
+14 MVSCS
-19 DEATAP
+19 DEPTAP
-25 ETSVRPSQGETG
+25 ETGVRPSQGETG

-48 SGSGTRANDSFD
+48 SGSGTRANDSFN
-60 DGIAAE
+60 DGIPAE
-66 YQANN
+66 YHAND

-86 VKGVYDMNNLVPQA
+86 VKGVYDMKNLVPQA
-100 AEGENITVKYNTV
+100 EGGNITVKYNTV

-130 VLNNSGLI
+130 VLNESGLI
-138 KVSGTDGAN
+138 EVSGTDGAT
-147 STLNGQNM
+147 STLNNKNM
-155 ISEDEENAKSMKFT
+155 VGLKFT
-169 DFTAATANYLLTDT
+169 DFTAAAADYLLTDA

-209 TTNPSSAAINTLVE
+209 TTAPSSAAINTLVE
-223 VDPNNIYP
+223 VDKDNIYP
-231 SETAARSGEAKATTI
+231 SETAARSGEATEI

-251 VAKVTVKSTARPG
+251 VAKVTVKSDASSGT
-264 AVDETKITNF
+264 VQDTEITGF
-274 TIDGWTLCNTNK
+274 TINGWTLCNTNK
-286 TSYFT
+286 KSYFT
-291 RNVDCTGASWWG
+291 RNVDCGTSSWWG
-303 YKNGESVVN
+303 YQAYGST
-312 DYRFIGGNAVYS
+312 DYRFIGSNAVY
-324 TTPDV
+324 TTDDAPAV

-339 PNYTSHTD
+339 PNYESYVQAD
-347 DDLNVV
+347 FDVV
-353 TGIPASLKALD
+353 KGIPASLNNLGT
-364 ADAYCLEN
+364 DAYCLEN

-389 KATLTVTGAESASDK
+389 KATLTVNRAESDK

-418 FATMLEKAKEFYL
+418 FAKMLEKAKEFYL

-436 KDACEDASTGLLSGQ
+436 KAACEDASTGLADSK
-451 QLYASDLVVELT
+451 QLEASDLVVELT
-463 NSDGTTKVSLD
+463 NSDGTTKVTLD
-474 GTDDA
+474 GADDA

-538 YYYVPIRH
+538 YYYVLIRH
-546 FDDAQTPWDADK
+546 FDDAQTTWKAEE
-558 LAEKKLSGSY
+558 LAAAGLSGSY
-568 PDSYHDKTAE
+568 PDNYQGKTAE

-624 AEINVLSWAVRKQDA
+624 AEINVLSWAVRTQDA
-639 VLGDKW
+639 VLGKKW

>member
-14 MASCS
+14 MVSCS
-19 DEATAP
+19 DEPTAP
-25 ETSVRPSQGETG
+25 ETGVRPSQGETG

-48 SGSGTRANDSFD
+48 SGSGTRANDSFN
-60 DGIAAE
+60 DGIPAE
-66 YQANN
+66 YHAND
-71 ATLILFTGDS
+71 ATLILFTGTS
-81 ESEAT
+81 ESDAT
-86 VKGVYDMNNLVPQA
+86 VKGVYTMGNLVPQA
-100 AEGENITVKYNTV
+100 GDGNITVKYNTV

-138 KVSGTDGAN
+138 EVSGTDGAN

-155 ISEDEENAKSMKFT
+155 TAMKFT

-201 PLANKQGG
+201 PLADKPGN
-209 TTNPSSAAINTLVE
+209 TANPSSAAINTLVE

-231 SETAARSGEAKATTI
+231 SETAARSGEAEATEI

-251 VAKVTVKSTARPG
+251 VAKVTVKSDASSG
-264 AVDETKITNF
+264 AVQDTEITGF
-274 TIDGWTLCNTNK
+274 TINGWTLCNTNK
-286 TSYFT
+286 KSYFT
-291 RNVDCTGASWWG
+291 RNVDCRTPSWWG
-303 YKNGESVVN
+303 YQAYGST
-312 DYRFIGGNAVYS
+312 DYRFIGSDAVY
-324 TTPDV
+324 TTDDAPAV

-339 PNYTSHTD
+339 PNYDSYKPD
-347 DDLNVV
+347 EFNAVK
-353 TGIPASLKALD
+353 GIPASLNNLGT
-364 ADAYCLEN
+364 DAYCLEN

-389 KATLTVTGAESASDK
+389 KATLTVKGAESDK

-418 FATMLEKAKEFYL
+418 FAKMLEKAKEFYL

-436 KDACEDASTGLLSGQ
+436 KAACEDASTGLADSK
-451 QLYASDLVVELT
+451 QLEASDLVVELT
-463 NSDGTTKVSLD
+463 NSDGTTKVTLD
-474 GTDDA
+474 GADDA

-538 YYYVPIRH
+538 YYYVLIRH
-546 FDDAQTPWDADK
+546 FDDAQTLWDADK
-558 LAEKKLSGSY
+558 LAEEKLSGSY

-608 PVIPGKPDDTR
+608 PVIPDKPDDTR

>member
-14 MASCS
+14 MVSCS
-19 DEATAP
+19 DEPTAP
-25 ETSVRPSQGETG
+25 ETGVRPSQGETG

-48 SGSGTRANDSFD
+48 SGSGTRANDSFN
-60 DGIAAE
+60 DGIPAE
-66 YQANN
+66 YHANN
-71 ATLILFTGDS
+71 ATLILFTGTS
-81 ESEAT
+81 ESEAK
-86 VKGVYDMNNLVPQA
+86 VKGVYDMDNLVPQA
-100 AEGENITVKYNTV
+100 GSGNITVKYNTV
-113 QQITNPASGTE
+113 QQITNPASETE

-130 VLNNSGLI
+130 VLNESGLI
-138 KVSGTDGAN
+138 EVSGTDGAS

-155 ISEDEENAKSMKFT
+155 TNMKFT
-169 DFTAATANYLLTDT
+169 DFTAATAKYLLTDT

-201 PLANKQGG
+201 PLANKKGG

-231 SETAARSGEAKATTI
+231 SETAAKSGEAEATEI

-251 VAKVTVKSTARPG
+251 VAKVTVKSTASPS
-264 AVDETKITNF
+264 AVSGTKITTF
-274 TIDGWTLCNTNK
+274 TINGWTLCNTNK
-286 TSYFT
+286 KSYFT
-291 RNVDCTGASWWG
+291 RNVDCGTSSWWG
-303 YKNGESVVN
+303 YQAHGST
-312 DYRFIGGNAVYS
+312 DYRFIGSNAVY
-324 TTPDV
+324 TTDDRSAV

-339 PNYTSHTD
+339 PNYESYVQAD
-347 DDLNVV
+347 FDVV
-353 TGIPASLKALD
+353 KGIPTSLNNLGT
-364 ADAYCLEN
+364 DAYCLEN

-389 KATLTVTGAESASDK
+389 KATLTVNRAESDK

-418 FATMLEKAKEFYL
+418 FAKMLEKAKEFYL

-436 KDACEDASTGLLSGQ
+436 KAACEDASTGLADSK
-451 QLYASDLVVELT
+451 QLEASDLVVELT
-463 NSDGTTKVSLD
+463 NSDGTTKVTLD
-474 GTDDA
+474 GTKDA
-479 ISDFTKAGNYTLTS
+479 ISAFTKAGNYTLTS

-538 YYYVPIRH
+538 YYYVLIRH
-546 FDDAQTPWDADK
+546 FDKTQTPWEVDK
-558 LAEKKLSGSY
+558 LTAAGLSGSY
-568 PDSYHDKTAE
+568 PDNYQGKTAE

-624 AEINVLSWAVRKQDA
+624 AEINVLSWAVRTQDA

>member
-14 MASCS
+14 MVSCS
-19 DEATAP
+19 DEPTAP
-25 ETSVRPSQGETG
+25 ETGVRPSQGETG

-60 DGIAAE
+60 DGIPAE
-66 YQANN
+66 YQAND

-81 ESEAT
+81 DDSESKAT
-86 VKGVYDMNNLVPQA
+86 VKGVYDMGKPVPQE
-100 AEGENITVKYNTV
+100 AEGGNITIKYNTV

-130 VLNNSGLI
+130 VLNKSGLI

-155 ISEDEENAKSMKFT
+155 TNMNFT
-169 DFTAATANYLLTDT
+169 DFTAATAKYLLTDT

-201 PLANKQGG
+201 PLSTAVGG
-209 TTNPSSAAINTLVE
+209 STAPSNPIINTLVE
-223 VDPNNIYP
+223 VNQNNIYP
-231 SETAARSGEAKATTI
+231 SKSAAQNGEATTI

-251 VAKVTVKSTARPG
+251 VAKVTVKNGATGATA
-264 AVDETKITNF
+264 DDKKITSFN
-274 TIDGWTLCNTNK
+274 IDGWTLCNTNK
-286 TSYFT
+286 KSYFT
-291 RNVDCTGASWWG
+291 RNVDCGSPAWWG
-303 YKNGESVVN
+303 YKNGESSVT
-312 DYRFIGGNAVYS
+312 DYRFIGSDDVY
-324 TTPDV
+324 TTTGTPSV

-339 PNYTSHTD
+339 PNYSTHSD

-353 TGIPASLKALD
+353 TGIPTSWNDLD
-364 ADAYCLEN
+364 KDAYCLEN

-389 KATLTVTGAESASDK
+389 KATLTVKGAESDDNK

-409 NGDRSTIYT
+409 NGDKSTIYT
-418 FATMLEKAKEFYL
+418 FAKMLEKTKEFYL

-436 KDACEDASTGLLSGQ
+436 KDACEDASTGLASGQ
-451 QLYASDLVVELT
+451 QLEASDLVVELT
-463 NSDGTTKVSLD
+463 NSDGTTKVTLK
-474 GTDDA
+474 GTDGA
-479 ISDFTKAGNYTLTS
+479 ISAFTKAGNYTLTS

-498 ASASKFKSGVPEALK
+498 ASASKFKSGVPDKLK
-513 STNTTLIETI
+513 NTNTTLIETI

-538 YYYVPIRH
+538 YYYVLIRH
-546 FDDAQTPWDADK
+546 FDEKQTPWDADK
-558 LAEKKLSGSY
+558 LTAGLSGSY
-568 PDSYHDKTAE
+568 PDNYQGKTAE

-624 AEINVLSWAVRKQDA
+624 AEINVLSWAVRTQDA

>member
-14 MASCS
+14 MVSCS
-19 DEATAP
+19 DEPTAP
-25 ETSVRPSQGETG
+25 ETGVRPSQGETG

-48 SGSGTRANDSFD
+48 SGSGTRANDSFN
-60 DGIAAE
+60 DGIPAE
-66 YQANN
+66 YHAND
-71 ATLILFTGDS
+71 ATLILFTGTS
-81 ESEAT
+81 ESDAT
-86 VKGVYDMNNLVPQA
+86 VKGVYTMGNLVPQA
-100 AEGENITVKYNTV
+100 GDGNITVKYNTV

-130 VLNNSGLI
+130 VLNESGLI
-138 KVSGTDGAN
+138 KVSGTDGAS

-155 ISEDEENAKSMKFT
+155 TAMKFT
-169 DFTAATANYLLTDT
+169 DFTAATADYLLTDT

-231 SETAARSGEAKATTI
+231 SETAAKSGEAKATEI

-251 VAKVTVKSTARPG
+251 VAKVTVKSTASSA
-264 AVDETKITNF
+264 AVQDTEITGF
-274 TIDGWTLCNTNK
+274 TINGWTLCNTNK
-286 TSYFT
+286 KSYFT
-291 RNVDCTGASWWG
+291 RNVGCGTPSWWG
-303 YKNGESVVN
+303 YQAYGST
-312 DYRFIGGNAVYS
+312 DYRFIGSDEVYTTGDAPAVSY
-324 TTPDV
+324 
-329 SYYRTYWAKD
+329 YYRTYWAKD
-339 PNYTSHTD
+339 PNYESYVQAD
-347 DDLNVV
+347 FNVV
-353 TGIPASLKALD
+353 KGIPASLNSLGT
-364 ADAYCLEN
+364 DAYCLEN

-389 KATLTVTGAESASDK
+389 KATLTVNDAESDK

-409 NGDRSTIYT
+409 NGDKSTIYT
-418 FATMLEKAKEFYL
+418 FAKMLEKAKEFYL

-436 KDACEDASTGLLSGQ
+436 KAACEDASTGLLSGQ
-451 QLYASDLVVELT
+451 QLDASDLVVELT
-463 NSDGTTKVSLD
+463 NSDGTTKVTLD
-474 GTDDA
+474 GTGDA

-498 ASASKFKSGVPEALK
+498 ASASKFKSGVVPEALK

-538 YYYVPIRH
+538 YYYVLIRH

-558 LAEKKLSGSY
+558 LTAGLSGSY
-568 PDSYHDKTAE
+568 PDNYQGKTAE

-624 AEINVLSWAVRKQDA
+624 AEINVLSWAVRTQEA
-639 VLGDKW
+639 VLGKKW

>member
-1 MNRLFLMA
+1 MKMNRLFLMA

-14 MASCS
+14 MVSCS
-19 DEATAP
+19 DEPTAP
-25 ETSVRPSQGETG
+25 ETGVRPSQGETG

-48 SGSGTRANDSFD
+48 SGTGTRANDSFN

-66 YQANN
+66 YQAND
-71 ATLILFTGDS
+71 ATLILLTGKS
-81 ESEAT
+81 ESDAV
-86 VKGVYDMNNLVPQA
+86 VKGVYDMGKLQ
-100 AEGENITVKYNTV
+100 EGTVTDDNITSKYHKV
-113 QQITNPASGTE
+113 QQITNPAASGQ

-130 VLNNSGLI
+130 VLNKSGLI
-138 KVSGTDGAN
+138 EVNGKDGTS
-147 STLNGQNM
+147 STLNK
-155 ISEDEENAKSMKFT
+155 KSMKDMKFT
-169 DFTAATANYLLTDT
+169 VFTAATADYLLTSD
-183 NLGAI
+183 NLATI

-201 PLANKQGG
+201 PLSTTKGG
-209 TTNPSSAAINTLVE
+209 NSDTAPTSAAINTLVE
-223 VDPNNIYP
+223 VDQDNIYP
-231 SETAARSGEAKATTI
+231 SESAAQSGEATTI

-251 VAKVTVKSTARPG
+251 VAKVTVKNGAAGATA
-264 AVDETKITNF
+264 DDKKITRF
-274 TIDGWTLCNTNK
+274 TIDDWTLCNTNK
-286 TSYFT
+286 KSYFT
-291 RNVDCTGASWWG
+291 RNVDCGSPAWWG
-303 YKNGESVVN
+303 YKNGESSVT
-312 DYRFIGGNAVYS
+312 DYRFIGSDDVY
-324 TTPDV
+324 TTTGTPSV

-339 PNYTSHTD
+339 PNYSTHSD

-353 TGIPASLKALD
+353 TGIPTSWNDLD
-364 ADAYCLEN
+364 KDAYCLEN

-389 KATLTVTGAESASDK
+389 KATLTVNGAESDDNK

-409 NGDRSTIYT
+409 NGDKSTIYT
-418 FATMLEKAKEFYL
+418 FAKMLEKAKEFYL
-431 ENADV
+431 ENASV
-436 KDACEDASTGLLSGQ
+436 KAACEDAATGLADSK
-451 QLYASDLVVELT
+451 QLEASDLVVELT
-463 NSDGTTKVSLD
+463 NSDGTTKVTLD

-479 ISDFTKAGNYTLTS
+479 ISDFAKAGNYTLTS

-538 YYYVPIRH
+538 YYYVLIRH
-546 FDDAQTPWDADK
+546 FDDAQTPWKAEE
-558 LAEKKLSGSY
+558 LAAAGLSGSY
-568 PDSYHDKTAE
+568 PDNYQGKTAE

-624 AEINVLSWAVRKQDA
+624 AEINVLSWAVRTQDA
-639 VLGDKW
+639 VLGKKW

>member
-14 MASCS
+14 MVSCS
-19 DEATAP
+19 DEPTAP
-25 ETSVRPSQGETG
+25 ETGVRPSQGETG
-37 YIALSINMPQT
+37 YIALSINMPQI
-48 SGSGTRANDSFD
+48 SGNGTRANDSFN

-81 ESEAT
+81 ESDAT
-86 VKGVYDMNNLVPQA
+86 VKGVYDMGKPVPQQ
-100 AEGENITVKYNTV
+100 AEGGNITVKYNTV
-113 QQITNPASGTE
+113 QQITNPASGTD

-130 VLNNSGLI
+130 VLNESGLI
-138 KVSGTDGAN
+138 KVSGTDGAS
-147 STLNGQNM
+147 STLNGHNM
-155 ISEDEENAKSMKFT
+155 TNMKFT

-231 SETAARSGEAKATTI
+231 SETAAKSGEAKATEI

-251 VAKVTVKSTARPG
+251 VAKVTVKSTASSA
-264 AVDETKITNF
+264 AVQDTEITGF
-274 TIDGWTLCNTNK
+274 TINGWTLCNTNK
-286 TSYFT
+286 KSYFT
-291 RNVDCTGASWWG
+291 RNVDCGTSSWWG
-303 YKNGESVVN
+303 YQAHGST
-312 DYRFIGGNAVYS
+312 DYRFIGSNEVYK
-324 TTPDV
+324 TDDAPAV

-339 PNYTSHTD
+339 PNYESYVQAD
-347 DDLNVV
+347 FDVV
-353 TGIPASLKALD
+353 KGIPTSLNNLGT
-364 ADAYCLEN
+364 DAYCLEN

-389 KATLTVTGAESASDK
+389 KATLTVNDAESDK

-409 NGDRSTIYT
+409 NGDKSTIYT
-418 FATMLEKAKEFYL
+418 FAKMLEKAKEFYL
-431 ENADV
+431 ENASV
-436 KDACEDASTGLLSGQ
+436 KAACEDAATGLADSK
-451 QLYASDLVVELT
+451 QLEASDLVVELT
-463 NSDGTTKVSLD
+463 NSDGTTKVTLD
-474 GTDDA
+474 GTEDA
-479 ISDFTKAGNYTLTS
+479 ISDFAKAGNYTLTS

-538 YYYVPIRH
+538 YYYVLIRH
-546 FDDAQTPWDADK
+546 FDDAQTTWKAEE
-558 LAEKKLSGSY
+558 LAAAGLSGSY
-568 PDSYHDKTAE
+568 PDSYQGKTAE

>member
-1 MNRLFLMA
+1 MKMNRLFLMA

-14 MASCS
+14 LVSCS

-37 YIALSINMPQT
+37 YIALSINMPQI
-48 SGSGTRANDSFD
+48 SGNGTRANDSFD
-60 DGIAAE
+60 DGIPAE
-66 YQANN
+66 YQANG

-81 ESEAT
+81 ESAAT
-86 VKGVYDMNNLVPQA
+86 VKGVYAMGNLVPQA
-100 AEGENITVKYNTV
+100 EGGNITVKYNTV

-138 KVSGTDGAN
+138 KVSGTDGAS
-147 STLNGQNM
+147 STLNGHNM
-155 ISEDEENAKSMKFT
+155 TNMKFT

-201 PLANKQGG
+201 PLANKEGG
-209 TTNPSSAAINTLVE
+209 TTAPSSAAINTLME

-231 SETAARSGEAKATTI
+231 SETAARSGEATEI

-251 VAKVTVKSTARPG
+251 VAKVTVKSTASSA
-264 AVDETKITNF
+264 AVQDTEITGF
-274 TIDGWTLCNTNK
+274 TINGWTLCNTNK
-286 TSYFT
+286 KSYFT
-291 RNVDCTGASWWG
+291 RNVDCGTSSWWG
-303 YKNGESVVN
+303 YQAYGST
-312 DYRFIGGNAVYS
+312 DHRFIGSNAVY
-324 TTPDV
+324 TTDDVPAV

-339 PNYTSHTD
+339 PNYESYVQAD
-347 DDLNVV
+347 FNVV
-353 TGIPASLKALD
+353 KGIPTSLNNLGT
-364 ADAYCLEN
+364 DAYCLEN

-389 KATLTVTGAESASDK
+389 KATLTVNDAESDK

-409 NGDRSTIYT
+409 NGDKSTIYT
-418 FATMLEKAKEFYL
+418 FAKMLEKTKEFYL
-431 ENADV
+431 ENASV
-436 KDACEDASTGLLSGQ
+436 KAACEDASTGLLSGQ
-451 QLYASDLVVELT
+451 QLDASDLVVELT
-463 NSDGTTKVSLD
+463 NSDNQTKVSLD

-479 ISDFTKAGNYTLTS
+479 ISDFAKAGNYTVS
-493 IYVKD
+493 DIYVNST
-498 ASASKFKSGVPEALK
+498 AGTKFKGGSVPAALQSK
-513 STNTTLIETI
+513 SSLVETI
-523 KNNVGTVSYYKNGEA
+523 KNNVGTISYYKNGEA
-538 YYYVPIRH
+538 YYYVLIRH
-546 FDDAQTPWDADK
+546 FDETQTPWDPEK
-558 LAEKKLSGSY
+558 LEAAKLSGSY
-568 PDSYHDKTAE
+568 PDNYQNKTAE

-639 VLGDKW
+639 VLGGKW

>member
-1 MNRLFLMA
+1 MKMNRLFLMA

-14 MASCS
+14 LVSCS

-37 YIALSINMPQT
+37 YIALSINMPQI
-48 SGSGTRANDSFD
+48 SGNGTRANDSFD
-60 DGIAAE
+60 DGIPAE
-66 YQANN
+66 YQAND

-81 ESEAT
+81 ESAAT
-86 VKGVYDMNNLVPQA
+86 VKGVYDMGKLVPQA
-100 AEGENITVKYNTV
+100 EGGNITVKYNTV
-113 QQITNPASGTE
+113 QQITNPASGAE

-138 KVSGTDGAN
+138 KVSGTDGAS

-155 ISEDEENAKSMKFT
+155 ISENEENAKSMKFT

-209 TTNPSSAAINTLVE
+209 TTDPSSAAINTLVE

-231 SETAARSGEAKATTI
+231 SETAARSGEATEI

-251 VAKVTVKSTARPG
+251 VAKVTVKSTASSA
-264 AVDETKITNF
+264 AVQDTEITGF
-274 TIDGWTLCNTNK
+274 TINGWTLCNTNK
-286 TSYFT
+286 KSYFT
-291 RNVDCTGASWWG
+291 RNVDCGTSSWWG
-303 YKNGESVVN
+303 YQAYSSS
-312 DYRFIGGNAVYS
+312 DHRFIGSNAVY
-324 TTPDV
+324 TTDDDPAV

-339 PNYTSHTD
+339 PNYESYVQAD
-347 DDLNVV
+347 FNVV
-353 TGIPASLKALD
+353 KGIPASLNNLGT
-364 ADAYCLEN
+364 DAYCLEN

-389 KATLTVTGAESASDK
+389 KATLTVNDAESDK

-409 NGDRSTIYT
+409 NGDKSTIYT
-418 FATMLEKAKEFYL
+418 FAKMLKKTKEFYL
-431 ENADV
+431 KNADV
-436 KDACEDASTGLLSGQ
+436 KAACENASTGLLSGQ
-451 QLYASDLVVELT
+451 QLDASDLVVELT
-463 NSDGTTKVSLD
+463 NSDNQTKVSLD

-538 YYYVPIRH
+538 YYYVLIRH

-558 LAEKKLSGSY
+558 LTAGLSGSY
-568 PDSYHDKTAE
+568 PDNYQNKTAE

-624 AEINVLSWAVRKQDA
+624 AEINVLSWAVRTQDA

>member
-14 MASCS
+14 MVSCS
-19 DEATAP
+19 DEPTAP
-25 ETSVRPSQGETG
+25 ETGVRPSQGETG

-71 ATLILFTGDS
+71 ATLILFTGTS

-86 VKGVYDMNNLVPQA
+86 VKGVYDMGNLVPQE
-100 AEGENITVKYNTV
+100 AEGGNITVKYNTV

-130 VLNNSGLI
+130 VLNKSGLI
-138 KVSGTDGAN
+138 EVSGTDGAN

-155 ISEDEENAKSMKFT
+155 TAMKFT
-169 DFTAATANYLLTDT
+169 DFTAATASYLLTDT

-231 SETAARSGEAKATTI
+231 SETAAKSGEAEATEI

-251 VAKVTVKSTARPG
+251 VAKVTVKSTAPSG
-264 AVDETKITNF
+264 AVQDTEITDF
-274 TIDGWTLCNTNK
+274 TINGWTLCNTNK
-286 TSYFT
+286 KSYFT
-291 RNVDCTGASWWG
+291 RNVDCGTSSWWG
-303 YKNGESVVN
+303 YQAYGST
-312 DYRFIGGNAVYS
+312 DYRFIGSDAVY
-324 TTPDV
+324 TTDDVPAV

-339 PNYTSHTD
+339 PNYESYVQAD
-347 DDLNVV
+347 FNVV
-353 TGIPASLKALD
+353 KGIPASLNNLGT
-364 ADAYCLEN
+364 DAYCLEN

-389 KATLTVTGAESASDK
+389 KATLTVNDAESDK

-409 NGDRSTIYT
+409 NGDKSTIYT
-418 FATMLEKAKEFYL
+418 FAKMLEKAKEFYL

-436 KDACEDASTGLLSGQ
+436 KAACEDASTGLASGQ
-451 QLYASDLVVELT
+451 QLEASDLVVELT
-463 NSDGTTKVSLD
+463 NSDNQTKVTLD

-479 ISDFTKAGNYTLTS
+479 ISDFAKAGNYTLTS

-538 YYYVPIRH
+538 YYYVLIRH
-546 FDDAQTPWDADK
+546 FDETQTTWKAEE
-558 LAEKKLSGSY
+558 LAAAGLSGSY
-568 PDSYHDKTAE
+568 PDSYQGKTAE

-624 AEINVLSWAVRKQDA
+624 AEINVLSWAVRTQDA

>member
-14 MASCS
+14 MVSCS
-19 DEATAP
+19 DEPTAP
-25 ETSVRPSQGETG
+25 ETGVRPSQGETG
-37 YIALSINMPQT
+37 YIALSINMPQI
-48 SGSGTRANDSFD
+48 SGNGTRANDNFN

-66 YQANN
+66 YQAND
-71 ATLILFTGDS
+71 ATLILFTGTS
-81 ESEAT
+81 ESAAT
-86 VKGVYDMNNLVPQA
+86 VKGVYDMGKPVPQQ
-100 AEGENITVKYNTV
+100 AEGGNITVKYNTV

-130 VLNNSGLI
+130 VLNESGLI
-138 KVSGTDGAN
+138 EVSGTDGAN

-155 ISEDEENAKSMKFT
+155 TAMKFT
-169 DFTAATANYLLTDT
+169 DFTAATASYLLTDT

-231 SETAARSGEAKATTI
+231 SETAAKSGEAKATEI

-251 VAKVTVKSTARPG
+251 VAKVTVKSTAPSG
-264 AVDETKITNF
+264 AVQDTEITDF
-274 TIDGWTLCNTNK
+274 TINGWTLCNTNK
-286 TSYFT
+286 KSYFT
-291 RNVDCTGASWWG
+291 RNVGCGTPSWWG
-303 YKNGESVVN
+303 YQAYNSS
-312 DYRFIGGNAVYS
+312 DYRFIGSDEVYK
-324 TTPDV
+324 TDDDPAV

-339 PNYTSHTD
+339 PNYDSYKSD
-347 DDLNVV
+347 DFNVV
-353 TGIPASLKALD
+353 KGIPTSLNNLD
-364 ADAYCLEN
+364 TDAYCLEN

-389 KATLTVTGAESASDK
+389 KATLTVNDAESDK

-418 FATMLEKAKEFYL
+418 FAKMLEKAKEFYL

-436 KDACEDASTGLLSGQ
+436 KAACEDASTGLASEE
-451 QLYASDLVVELT
+451 QLYASDLIVELT
-463 NSDGTTKVSLD
+463 NSDGTTKVTLD
-474 GTDDA
+474 GADDA

-498 ASASKFKSGVPEALK
+498 ASASKFKKGVPDKLK
-513 STNTTLIETI
+513 NTNTALIETI

-546 FDDAQTPWDADK
+546 FDETQTPWDADK
-558 LAEKKLSGSY
+558 LAEKDLSGSY
-568 PDSYHDKTAE
+568 PDSYQDKTAE

-624 AEINVLSWAVRKQDA
+624 AEINVLSWAVRTQDA
-639 VLGDKW
+639 VLGGKW

>member
-1 MNRLFLMA
+1 MKVNRLFLMT

-14 MASCS
+14 MVSCS
-19 DEATAP
+19 DEPTAP
-25 ETSVRPSQGETG
+25 ETGVRPSQGETG

-48 SGSGTRANDSFD
+48 SGSGTRTNDNFNDGIPAEYHAND
-60 DGIAAE
+60 
-66 YQANN
+66 

-86 VKGVYDMNNLVPQA
+86 VKGVYDMDNLVPQD
-100 AEGENITVKYNTV
+100 EGGNITVKYNTV
-113 QQITNPASGTE
+113 QQITNPANSTE

-130 VLNNSGLI
+130 VLNKSGLI
-138 KVSGTDGAN
+138 TVSGTDGAT
-147 STLNGQNM
+147 STLNNKNM
-155 ISEDEENAKSMKFT
+155 VGLKFT
-169 DFTAATANYLLTDT
+169 DFTAATADYLLTDT

-209 TTNPSSAAINTLVE
+209 TTAPSSAAINTLVE
-223 VDPNNIYP
+223 VNNIYP
-231 SETAARSGEAKATTI
+231 SETAARSGEATEI

-251 VAKVTVKSTARPG
+251 VAKVTVKSTASSE
-264 AVDETKITNF
+264 AVQDTEITGF
-274 TIDGWTLCNTNK
+274 TINGWTLCNTNK
-286 TSYFT
+286 KSYFT
-291 RNVDCTGASWWG
+291 RNVDCGTSSWWG
-303 YKNGESVVN
+303 YQAYGST
-312 DYRFIGGNAVYS
+312 DYRFIGSDVVY
-324 TTPDV
+324 TTDDNPAV

-339 PNYTSHTD
+339 PNYESYVQAD
-347 DDLNVV
+347 FNVV
-353 TGIPASLKALD
+353 KGIPALNNLGT
-364 ADAYCLEN
+364 DAYCLEN

-389 KATLTVTGAESASDK
+389 KATLTVTGAEMDN

-409 NGDRSTIYT
+409 NGDKSTIYT
-418 FATMLEKAKEFYL
+418 FAKMLEKAKAFYL
-431 ENADV
+431 EDADV
-436 KDACEDASTGLLSGQ
+436 KAACDDESTGLVSGQ
-451 QLYASDLVVELT
+451 QLDASDLVVELT
-463 NSDGTTKVSLD
+463 NSDGTTKVTLD
-474 GTDDA
+474 GADDA

-498 ASASKFKSGVPEALK
+498 ASASKFKSGVPDALK
-513 STNTTLIETI
+513 STNTELIETI

-538 YYYVPIRH
+538 YYYVLIRH
-546 FDDAQTPWDADK
+546 FDDAQTPWDTNVLTA
-558 LAEKKLSGSY
+558 AGLSGSY
-568 PDSYHDKTAE
+568 PDSYQSKTAE

-624 AEINVLSWAVRKQDA
+624 TEINVLSWAVRTQEA
-639 VLGDKW
+639 VLGKKW